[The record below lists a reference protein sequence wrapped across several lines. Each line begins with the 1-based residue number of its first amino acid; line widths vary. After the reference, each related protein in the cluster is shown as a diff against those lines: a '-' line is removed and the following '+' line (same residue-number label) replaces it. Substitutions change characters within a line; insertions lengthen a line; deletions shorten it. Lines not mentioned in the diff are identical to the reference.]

1 MCAIAAPAAQ
11 AWMASSAICLGVTGT
26 AEFVRKA
33 SIVEPVTA
41 QVMMTLFSMTLLD
54 GTTRRHPRGSLRA
67 PLRACHIAAL
77 LLEHYLIIAPVLY
90 IDVDV
95 IAKGKGAGATIAQ

>member
-1 MCAIAAPAAQ
+1 VPIM
-11 AWMASSAICLGVTGT
+11 
-26 AEFVRKA
+26 EA

-54 GTTRRHPRGSLRA
+54 AATRRYPRGSFRA
-67 PLRACHIAAL
+67 PLRACHITAL

-95 IAKGKGAGATIAQ
+95 IVKGKRAGATIVQ

>member
-1 MCAIAAPAAQ
+1 M
-11 AWMASSAICLGVTGT
+11 
-26 AEFVRKA
+26 
-33 SIVEPVTA
+33 
-41 QVMMTLFSMTLLD
+41 
-54 GTTRRHPRGSLRA
+54 RA
-67 PLRACHIAAL
+67 PLRACHITAL

>member
-1 MCAIAAPAAQ
+1 
-11 AWMASSAICLGVTGT
+11 
-26 AEFVRKA
+26 
-33 SIVEPVTA
+33 
-41 QVMMTLFSMTLLD
+41 
-54 GTTRRHPRGSLRA
+54 
-67 PLRACHIAAL
+67 L